1 MNTDSNKS
9 GIFYGWV
16 IVFAGLLI
24 MVTIGGVAWNCVS
37 QFIKPVCAEL
47 GFSRRAMS
55 TNSTITSLTNMAVAL
70 SWGYILNHFS
80 LRKLMRLAVVTL
92 GISYFGYS
100 MCTNIWMFYGCS
112 VVLGLSLALLMTL
125 PLSIIIANWFEEKR
139 GLAYGITYMGSG
151 LGGMIFN
158 PIVASMIIDIGWR
171 MTYRIM
177 AGVMFA
183 AAFIAVYF
191 LLRIRPEEMGLKAL
205 GHDKAAVECGEEAV
219 HESGPL
225 FKDLIHTR
233 RFIVAAVS
241 LTCANTAVGCIT
253 QCLSPHLTDNGYSVQ
268 KAALLVSIGMGALAI
283 GKIILG
289 EIYDR
294 IGTRSAT
301 MLAMGCGLVGLVAM
315 IFCRNA
321 AAIPFIVLGQ
331 GFGCAIGTVGV
342 PLVVEDLFG
351 KRDYAANFGFISAC
365 SSVGGAISPML
376 NGAAY
381 DISGSYNP
389 AFTMWCALLAVSLM
403 VFFKLLPKKDGAGS

>member
-1 MNTDSNKS
+1 MNTESNES
-9 GIFYGWV
+9 GFFYGWV

-70 SWGYILNHFS
+70 SWGYILRHFS
-80 LRKLMRLAVVTL
+80 LKKLMRLAVVTL

-158 PIVASMIIDIGWR
+158 PIVASMIINIGWR

-177 AGVMFA
+177 AGIMFA

-191 LLRIRPEEMGLKAL
+191 LLKIRPEEMGLKAL
-205 GHDKAAVECGEEAV
+205 GHDRAVAERGGEDVQER
-219 HESGPL
+219 GPL
-225 FKDLIHTR
+225 FKELIHTR
-233 RFIVAAVS
+233 RFIIVAVA
-241 LTCANTAVGCIT
+241 LTCGNTAIGCIT
-253 QCLSPHLTDNGYSVQ
+253 QCLSPHLTDSGYTVQ
-268 KAALLVSIGMGALAI
+268 RAAFYVSMGLGALAV
-283 GKIILG
+283 GKMLLG

-294 IGTRSAT
+294 IGTRRAT
-301 MLAMGCGLVGLVAM
+301 LLAMSCGFIGLVAM
-315 IFCRNA
+315 IFCRNTA
-321 AAIPFIVLGQ
+321 VIPLIILGQ
-331 GFGCAIGTVGV
+331 GLGCALGTVGV

-389 AFTMWCALLAVSLM
+389 AFTMWCVLLAVSLM